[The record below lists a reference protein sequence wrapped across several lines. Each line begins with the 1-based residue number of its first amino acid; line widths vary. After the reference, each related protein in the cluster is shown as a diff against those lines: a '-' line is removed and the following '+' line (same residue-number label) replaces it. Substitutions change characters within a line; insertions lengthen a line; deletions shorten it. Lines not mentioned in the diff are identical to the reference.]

1 MNVSTDTRAASRAGL
16 TGVRLVTM
24 HELHEL
30 PDPLP
35 LPTSDGRFRHHK
47 PVRHDTLVTALAEAV
62 KFAGWDITETYHGL
76 AAKDKALFGVMKL
89 RGDWDRDDSQPVLGF
104 RSSVDKSVAIKG
116 VAGASVF
123 VCSNLCMA
131 GDEFIFGHKSTTN
144 LQLPSMLGRG
154 LQTFRRQSKGLQSD
168 IEYMEE
174 VRLADHR
181 AKIEIHDIF
190 KAKVLPTKLFL
201 SVSDHYFARQTDDC
215 RPRSVWGLNNACTRA
230 IQDTN
235 SPQAEFNQQV
245 AIGRYFKNRINT
257 MRQRPYVDSGN

>member
-1 MNVSTDTRAASRAGL
+1 MNVSTDTRAATRSGL

-24 HELHEL
+24 NELHEL

-62 KFAGWDITETYHGL
+62 TSAGWDITETYHGL

-89 RGDWDRDDSQPVLGF
+89 RGDWERGDSQPVLGF

-131 GDEFIFGHKSTTN
+131 GDEFVFGHKSTTN

-154 LQTFRRQSKGLQSD
+154 LQTFRRQSNGLQRD
-168 IEYMEE
+168 IRFMENLQLQD
-174 VRLADHR
+174 RD
-181 AKIEIHDIF
+181 AKIEIHDLF
-190 KAKVLPTKLFL
+190 KAKVLPAKLFL
-201 SVSDHYFARQTDDC
+201 PVSDHYFARQTDDC

-230 IQDTN
+230 IQSTN
-235 SPQAEFNQQV
+235 SPQAQFNQQV
-245 AIGRYFKNRINT
+245 SVGRYFKNRINR
-257 MRQRPYVDSGN
+257 MQQSGHLYSDN